1 MQPTVSYAARHRPET
16 LELVLIAVAI
26 TAWMLPV
33 GFGLRSHLGF
43 RVAIVLPLVA
53 QCAYRLSRSAP
64 HTGGRRFSLGAGLLT
79 AFVLVWVV
87 AFARTAVPGLVPGAL
102 LFDSLY
108 VLALLMLLVALGA
121 CLLVALLARAGDE
134 NRLGPARFAAIL
146 TLGLYVAANVIAFA
160 VGIRQPPGIY
170 LGTYGAQMLSSL
182 GVDWSRTLFPFADGI
197 NSLGVMAGAC
207 CVTFFP
213 LLRRRNRPSWRWLS
227 AGVAASCVMVVLATD
242 ARGAL
247 LAMVA
252 ILALRLCPHR
262 LERYLRWAPLG
273 VSLMP
278 IALMIVAPAAIQML
292 SPLNRTPGTM
302 DSAQRRALA
311 DEYCDGKM
319 SSTEALS
326 NRPIV
331 WRAVIEELHQP
342 SWEHIVGY
350 GLRGQ
355 VASGTW
361 MRWRC
366 LFLSYGNPHLVG
378 AHNLWLQMALSI
390 GYLGVVLTAAFV
402 IWLVLQLGKL
412 DSASADPVIRG
423 LRNGVQFI
431 VLIGAIESTLEPDF
445 LGTFVL
451 FLIAG
456 VIAVSTAAV
465 SPRNQAKNT
474 YA

>member
-1 MQPTVSYAARHRPET
+1 
-16 LELVLIAVAI
+16 
-26 TAWMLPV
+26 
-33 GFGLRSHLGF
+33 
-43 RVAIVLPLVA
+43 
-53 QCAYRLSRSAP
+53 
-64 HTGGRRFSLGAGLLT
+64 
-79 AFVLVWVV
+79 
-87 AFARTAVPGLVPGAL
+87 
-102 LFDSLY
+102 
-108 VLALLMLLVALGA
+108 
-121 CLLVALLARAGDE
+121 
-134 NRLGPARFAAIL
+134 
-146 TLGLYVAANVIAFA
+146 
-160 VGIRQPPGIY
+160 
-170 LGTYGAQMLSSL
+170 
-182 GVDWSRTLFPFADGI
+182 
-197 NSLGVMAGAC
+197 
-207 CVTFFP
+207 
-213 LLRRRNRPSWRWLS
+213 
-227 AGVAASCVMVVLATD
+227 MVVLATD